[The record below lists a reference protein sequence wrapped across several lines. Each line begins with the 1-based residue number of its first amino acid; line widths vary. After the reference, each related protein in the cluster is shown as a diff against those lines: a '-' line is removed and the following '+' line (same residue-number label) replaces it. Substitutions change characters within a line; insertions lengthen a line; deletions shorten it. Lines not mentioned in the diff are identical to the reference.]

1 MKKTKTDNVSKIEK
15 FKKGVN
21 DVINDILDNSL
32 DSSRIDLFANIDY
45 RKLIDLKKALS
56 DINNIITL
64 ITTNAFLKKLN
75 DDGFINSNGQYKR
88 MFDFFNGSNAN
99 SNGFDIEYPK
109 KIERKGKKIE
119 WLPEN
124 SNEDIKILAEVK
136 CNIPINEGEFGKQ
149 QNEGII
155 TDILHLYYG
164 KTKSKLTKKDDIKD
178 YYKFMVIL
186 DCGNNCYDALE
197 KILKSPSLK
206 VENIAE
212 YNEFNKKEI
221 DEKYKVNVNV
231 TKNKRFILPIKLN
244 DAIYVS
250 VPIYIPENFND
261 RLSIESTDCVYIIL
275 ISLDKFQE
283 ENSTRK

>member
-45 RKLIDLKKALS
+45 RKLIDLKKTLS

-64 ITTNAFLKKLN
+64 ITTNAFLKKLKY
-75 DDGFINSNGQYKR
+75 DGFIKNNDQYIR

-109 KIERKGKKIE
+109 KERNGKEI

-124 SNEDIKILAEVK
+124 SKDDIKILAEVK

-164 KTKSKLTKKDDIKD
+164 KTKSKLTKEEIDV

-186 DCGNNCYDALE
+186 DCGNNCYGALE
-197 KILKSPSLK
+197 KILKSPSLNVK
-206 VENIAE
+206 NL
-212 YNEFNKKEI
+212 
-221 DEKYKVNVNV
+221 EKYKEKYNDYICEDGEEGK
-231 TKNKRFILPIKLN
+231 TIIKLREGEKEIKVPVRIN
-244 DAIYVS
+244 IYEGKS
-250 VPIYIPENFND
+250 EENL
-261 RLSIESTDCVYIIL
+261 RKDCVYIIL

-283 ENSTRK
+283 ENSIRK

>member
-45 RKLIDLKKALS
+45 GKLIDLKKALS

-64 ITTNAFLKKLN
+64 ITTNAFLKKLKISE
-75 DDGFINSNGQYKR
+75 DQYKR

-109 KIERKGKKIE
+109 KIIRNGKEKE

-124 SNEDIKILAEVK
+124 LNGDIKILAEVK

-164 KTKSKLTKKDDIKD
+164 KTKSKLTKEEIDD

-186 DCGNNCYDALE
+186 DCGNNCYSALE

-212 YNEFNKKEI
+212 YNGFKIEI
-221 DEKYKVNVNV
+221 DEKYKVKV
-231 TKNKRFILPIKLN
+231 TKNECFELPIKLN

-250 VPIYIPENFND
+250 VPICIPENFND
-261 RLSIESTDCVYIIL
+261 NLLTKNCVYIIL

-283 ENSTRK
+283 ENSIRK

>member
-32 DSSRIDLFANIDY
+32 DSSRIDLFANIDNN
-45 RKLIDLKKALS
+45 KFIELKKAVS
-56 DINNIITL
+56 DVNNITTL
-64 ITTNAFLKKLN
+64 ITTNAFFKKLK
-75 DDGFINSNGQYKR
+75 DDGFIKSDDQHKR

-109 KIERKGKKIE
+109 KINKNK
-119 WLPEN
+119 WLPED
-124 SNEDIKILAEVK
+124 SNCDIKILAEVK

-164 KTKSKLTKKDDIKD
+164 KTKSKLTKNDIDD

-186 DCGNNCYDALE
+186 DCGRNNCYGAL
-197 KILKSPSLK
+197 KNILKKSPK
-206 VENIAE
+206 I
-212 YNEFNKKEI
+212 
-221 DEKYKVNVNV
+221 
-231 TKNKRFILPIKLN
+231 KN
-244 DAIYVS
+244 
-250 VPIYIPENFND
+250 VPINIYTGKSEEN
-261 RLSIESTDCVYIIL
+261 LQKDCVYIIFIWVQAL
-275 ISLDKFQE
+275 SL
-283 ENSTRK
+283 